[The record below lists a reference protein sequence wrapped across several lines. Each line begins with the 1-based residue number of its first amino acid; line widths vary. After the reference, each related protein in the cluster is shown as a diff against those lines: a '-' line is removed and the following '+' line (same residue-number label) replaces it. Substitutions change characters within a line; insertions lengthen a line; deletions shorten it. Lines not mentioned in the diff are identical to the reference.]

1 MLNGPDAAARSV
13 EHWRGVTLPMGLLYE
28 RAAVEFWA
36 GVAAGARVDSAAADR
51 FRAENDGARLASD

>member
-1 MLNGPDAAARSV
+1 MLNGSDAAARTV

-36 GVAAGARVDSAAADR
+36 GVAAGHLTLDA
-51 FRAENDGARLASD
+51 